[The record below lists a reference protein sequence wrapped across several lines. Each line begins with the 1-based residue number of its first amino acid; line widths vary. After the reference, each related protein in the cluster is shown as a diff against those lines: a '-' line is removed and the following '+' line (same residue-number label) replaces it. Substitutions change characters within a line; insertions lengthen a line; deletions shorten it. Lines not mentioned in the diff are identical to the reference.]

1 MSYQVLARKY
11 RPNSFD
17 EVIGQNHVVQVI
29 KNSIEQERVHQAFLF
44 SGTRGVGKTTIARLL
59 AKCLN
64 CMSSDSPTSQPCDK
78 CESSIGIQEGKS
90 IDFLEIDAAS
100 RTGVEH
106 MRELLSSVHT
116 SPSIS
121 RFKIFLID
129 EVHMLSKGSFNAL
142 LKTLEEPPSHVIFR
156 MPTTDPDKIPKTVI
170 SRCLQLNL
178 KTVSRKE
185 LQEHFGKICEKEGIK
200 SDNESLSLVAK
211 AAEGSV
217 RDGLTLLDQA
227 IAHGN
232 GKLITSDVKSLLG
245 TIDDSLIHEL
255 LESITDGRKED
266 AFKVLNEIEKL
277 NPDYEALLK
286 DLISNIHEISLHQVL
301 KDSKKDSIAHIASKM
316 DAQYCQ
322 LIYEIGLNSFQKIH
336 THPSPREAVEMCLLR
351 MLAFQPV
358 QNMNTGESKNQKK
371 KTNKAQVKVSNK
383 EKYQADHV
391 VQEGNEINS
400 SSWLDLFNNMQISSF
415 AKNYFGNLSFN
426 KFNNQKIFLCGSKDQ
441 LDIPEKIMSEFEAKI
456 KEKFGEIEVILE
468 EGISSSSPNKINEE
482 IKLKDIEK
490 TKSELSNDKEIKDF
504 MDEFDGEIEV
514 ITKIKNSK

>member
-17 EVIGQNHVVQVI
+17 EVIGQDHVVQVI

-64 CMSSDSPTSQPCDK
+64 CMSSDSPTSQPCNK
-78 CESSIGIQEGKS
+78 CESSISIQEGKS

-116 SPSIS
+116 SPSVS

-142 LKTLEEPPSHVIFR
+142 LKTLEEPPSHVIFL
-156 MPTTDPDKIPKTVI
+156 MATTDPEKVPKTVI

-178 KTVSRKE
+178 KTVSRNN
-185 LQEHFGKICEKEGIK
+185 LQEHFRKICEKEGIN
-200 SDNESLSLVAK
+200 SDDESLSLVAK
-211 AAEGSV
+211 SAEGSV

-232 GKLITSDVKSLLG
+232 GKLVADDVKKLLG
-245 TIDDSLIHEL
+245 TIDDSLIYEL
-255 LESITDGRKED
+255 LDSITDGRKED
-266 AFKVLNEIEKL
+266 AFKTLNNIEKL

-286 DLISNIHEISLHQVL
+286 DLISNIHEVSLHQVL
-301 KDSKKDSIAHIASKM
+301 ENSNKEPVAKIASKM
-316 DAQYCQ
+316 DEQYCQ

-358 QNMNTGESKNQKK
+358 QNMNTGEVKTQKK
-371 KTNKAQVKVSNK
+371 KTNKDQIKSAKK
-383 EKYQADHV
+383 EKRYINEIA
-391 VQEGNEINS
+391 QESHEINS
-400 SSWLDLFNNMQISSF
+400 SSWPDLFNNMELSSF
-415 AKNYFGNLSFN
+415 AKNYFGNLSF
-426 KFNNQKIFLCGSKDQ
+426 KRFNDQKIFLCGSKDQ
-441 LDIPEKIMSEFEAKI
+441 LDIPEKIISEFEGKV
-456 KEKFGEIEVILE
+456 KEKFGKIEVILE

-482 IKLKDIEK
+482 NKIKDIEN
-490 TKSELSNDKEIKDF
+490 TKNELSNDSEIKNF
-504 MDEFDGEIEV
+504 LDEFDGEIEV
-514 ITKIKNSK
+514 VTKIKN

>member
-17 EVIGQNHVVQVI
+17 EVIGQDHVVQVI

-64 CMSSDSPTSQPCDK
+64 CMSSDSPTSQPCNK
-78 CESSIGIQEGKS
+78 CESSISIQEGKS

-116 SPSIS
+116 SPSVS

-142 LKTLEEPPSHVIFR
+142 LKTLEEPPSHVIFL
-156 MPTTDPDKIPKTVI
+156 MATTDPEKVPKTVI

-178 KTVSRKE
+178 KTVSRNN
-185 LQEHFGKICEKEGIK
+185 LQEHFRKICEKEGIN
-200 SDNESLSLVAK
+200 SDDESLSLVAK
-211 AAEGSV
+211 SAEGSV

-232 GKLITSDVKSLLG
+232 GKLVADDVKKLLG
-245 TIDDSLIHEL
+245 TIDDSLIYEL
-255 LESITDGRKED
+255 LDSITDGRKED
-266 AFKVLNEIEKL
+266 AFKTLNNIEKL

-286 DLISNIHEISLHQVL
+286 DLISNIHEVSLHQVL
-301 KDSKKDSIAHIASKM
+301 ENSNKEPVAKIASKM
-316 DAQYCQ
+316 DEQYCQ

-358 QNMNTGESKNQKK
+358 QNMNTGEVKTQKK
-371 KTNKAQVKVSNK
+371 KTNKDQIKSAKK
-383 EKYQADHV
+383 EKRYKNEIA
-391 VQEGNEINS
+391 QESREINS
-400 SSWLDLFNNMQISSF
+400 SSWPDLFNNMQLSSF
-415 AKNYFGNLSFN
+415 AKNYFGNLSFGR
-426 KFNNQKIFLCGSKDQ
+426 FNDQKLFLCGSKDQ
-441 LDIPEKIMSEFEAKI
+441 LDIPEKIISEFEGKV
-456 KEKFGEIEVILE
+456 KEKFGKIEVFLE

-482 IKLKDIEK
+482 NKIKDIEN
-490 TKSELSNDKEIKDF
+490 TKNELSNDSEIKNF
-504 MDEFDGEIEV
+504 LDEFDGEIEV
-514 ITKIKNSK
+514 VTKIKN

>member
-17 EVIGQNHVVQVI
+17 EVIGQDHVVQVI

-64 CMSSDSPTSQPCDK
+64 CMSSDAPTSQPCNK
-78 CESSIGIQEGKS
+78 CESSISIQEGKS

-116 SPSIS
+116 SPSVS

-142 LKTLEEPPSHVIFR
+142 LKTLEEPPSHVIFL
-156 MPTTDPDKIPKTVI
+156 MATTDPEKVPKTVI

-178 KTVSRKE
+178 KTVSRNN
-185 LQEHFGKICEKEGIK
+185 LQEHFRKICEKEGIN
-200 SDNESLSLVAK
+200 SDDESLSLVAK
-211 AAEGSV
+211 SAEGSV

-232 GKLITSDVKSLLG
+232 GKLVADDVKKLLG
-245 TIDDSLIHEL
+245 TIDDSLIYEL
-255 LESITDGRKED
+255 LDSITDGRKED
-266 AFKVLNEIEKL
+266 AFKTLNNIEKL

-286 DLISNIHEISLHQVL
+286 DLISNIHEVSLHQVL
-301 KDSKKDSIAHIASKM
+301 KNSNKEPVAKIASKM
-316 DAQYCQ
+316 DEQYCQ

-358 QNMNTGESKNQKK
+358 QNMNTGEVKTQKK
-371 KTNKAQVKVSNK
+371 KTNKAPIKSAKK
-383 EKYQADHV
+383 EKSLINEIA
-391 VQEGNEINS
+391 QESHEINS
-400 SSWLDLFNNMQISSF
+400 SSWPDLFNNMQLSSF
-415 AKNYFGNLSFN
+415 AKNYFGNLSFGR
-426 KFNNQKIFLCGSKDQ
+426 FNDQKLFLCGSKDQ
-441 LDIPEKIMSEFEAKI
+441 LDIPEKIISEFEGKV
-456 KEKFGEIEVILE
+456 KEKFGKIEVFLE

-482 IKLKDIEK
+482 NKIKDIEN
-490 TKSELSNDKEIKDF
+490 TKNELSNDSEIKNF
-504 MDEFDGEIEV
+504 LDEFDGEIEV
-514 ITKIKNSK
+514 VTKIKN

>member
-17 EVIGQNHVVQVI
+17 EVIGQDHIVQVI
-29 KNSIEQERVHQAFLF
+29 KNSIEQNRVHQAFLF

-64 CMSSDSPTSQPCDK
+64 CMSSDSPTSEPCGK

-116 SPSIS
+116 SPSVS
-121 RFKIFLID
+121 RYKIFLID

-142 LKTLEEPPSHVIFR
+142 LKTLEEPPSHVIFL
-156 MPTTDPDKIPKTVI
+156 MATTDSEKVPKTVI

-178 KTVSRKE
+178 KTVSRPE
-185 LQEHFGKICEKEGIK
+185 LCEHFRNICKKEGIK
-200 SDNESLSLVAK
+200 SDDESLSLVAK
-211 AAEGSV
+211 AADGSV

-227 IAHGN
+227 IAHGS
-232 GKLITSDVKSLLG
+232 GKLDAHEVKNLLG

-255 LESITDGRKED
+255 LESIVDGRKED
-266 AFKVLNEIEKL
+266 AFMTLSEIEKL
-277 NPDYEALLK
+277 NPDYESLLK
-286 DLISNIHEISLHQVL
+286 DLISNIHEVSLHQVIG
-301 KDSKKDSIAHIASKM
+301 DSNNESISNIASKI
-316 DAQYCQ
+316 DAQFCQ

-358 QNMNTGESKNQKK
+358 QNINDGDSKTQKK
-371 KTNKAQVKVSNK
+371 KTHKAAVKETKK
-383 EKYQADHV
+383 EKQV
-391 VQEGNEINS
+391 VNKVVHENEEITS
-400 SSWLDLFNNMQISSF
+400 SSWPDLFNKLQLSSF
-415 AKNYFGNLSFN
+415 AKNYFGNLSFVKSHDKN
-426 KFNNQKIFLCGSKDQ
+426 LFLCGPKDQ
-441 LDIPEKIMSEFEAKI
+441 LDIPKKILSEFQDKI
-456 KEKFGEIEVILE
+456 NEKFGKIEVVLE

-482 IKLKDIEK
+482 KKLKDIED
-490 TKSELSNDKEIKDF
+490 TKKELSNDSEIKDF
-504 MDEFDGEIEV
+504 LNEFDGQIETV
-514 ITKIKNSK
+514 TKIKN

>member
-17 EVIGQNHVVQVI
+17 EVIGQDHVVQVI

-64 CMSSDSPTSQPCDK
+64 CMSSDSPTSQPCNK
-78 CESSIGIQEGKS
+78 CESSISIQEGKS

-116 SPSIS
+116 SPSVS

-142 LKTLEEPPSHVIFR
+142 LKTLEEPPSHVIFL
-156 MPTTDPDKIPKTVI
+156 MATTDPEKVPKTVI

-178 KTVSRKE
+178 KTVSRNN
-185 LQEHFGKICEKEGIK
+185 LQEHFRKICEKEGIN
-200 SDNESLSLVAK
+200 SDDESLSLVAK
-211 AAEGSV
+211 SAEGSV

-232 GKLITSDVKSLLG
+232 GKLVADDVKKLLG

-255 LESITDGRKED
+255 LDSITDGRKED
-266 AFKVLNEIEKL
+266 AFKTLNNIEKL

-286 DLISNIHEISLHQVL
+286 DLISNIHEVSLHQVL
-301 KDSKKDSIAHIASKM
+301 ENSNKEPVAKIASKM
-316 DAQYCQ
+316 DEQYCQ

-358 QNMNTGESKNQKK
+358 QNMNTGEVKTQKK
-371 KTNKAQVKVSNK
+371 KTNKDQIKSAKK
-383 EKYQADHV
+383 EKRYKNEIA
-391 VQEGNEINS
+391 QESREINS
-400 SSWLDLFNNMQISSF
+400 SSWPDLFNNMKLSSF
-415 AKNYFGNLSFN
+415 AKNYFGNLSF
-426 KFNNQKIFLCGSKDQ
+426 KRFNDQKIFLCGSTDQ
-441 LDIPEKIMSEFEAKI
+441 LDIPEKIISEFEGEV
-456 KEKFGEIEVILE
+456 KEKFGKIGVILE

-482 IKLKDIEK
+482 NKIKDIEN
-490 TKSELSNDKEIKDF
+490 TKNELSNDSEIKNF
-504 MDEFDGEIEV
+504 LDEFDGEIEV
-514 ITKIKNSK
+514 VTKIKN

>member
-17 EVIGQNHVVQVI
+17 EVIGQDHVVQVI

-64 CMSSDSPTSQPCDK
+64 CMSSEAPTSQPCNK
-78 CESSIGIQEGKS
+78 CESSISIQEGKS

-116 SPSIS
+116 SPSVS

-142 LKTLEEPPSHVIFR
+142 LKTLEEPPSHVIFL
-156 MPTTDPDKIPKTVI
+156 MATTDPEKVPKTVI

-178 KTVSRKE
+178 KTVSRNN
-185 LQEHFGKICEKEGIK
+185 LQEHFRKICEKEGIN
-200 SDNESLSLVAK
+200 SDDESLSLVAK
-211 AAEGSV
+211 SAEGSV

-232 GKLITSDVKSLLG
+232 GKLVADDVKKLLG
-245 TIDDSLIHEL
+245 TIDDSLIYEL
-255 LESITDGRKED
+255 LDSITDGRKED
-266 AFKVLNEIEKL
+266 AFKTLNNIEKL

-286 DLISNIHEISLHQVL
+286 DLISNIHEVSLHQVL
-301 KDSKKDSIAHIASKM
+301 ENSNKEPVSKIASKM
-316 DAQYCQ
+316 DEQYCQ

-358 QNMNTGESKNQKK
+358 QNMNTGEVKTQKK
-371 KTNKAQVKVSNK
+371 KTNKAPIKGAKK
-383 EKYQADHV
+383 EKRLINQIA
-391 VQEGNEINS
+391 QESHEINS
-400 SSWLDLFNNMQISSF
+400 SSWPDLFNNMQLSSF
-415 AKNYFGNLSFN
+415 AKNYFGNLSFGR
-426 KFNNQKIFLCGSKDQ
+426 FNDQKLFLCGSKDQ
-441 LDIPEKIMSEFEAKI
+441 LDIPEKIISEFEEKV
-456 KEKFGEIEVILE
+456 KERFGKIEVFLE
-468 EGISSSSPNKINEE
+468 EGISSSSPNKINDCLLYTSPSPRDVEE
-482 IKLKDIEK
+482 
-490 TKSELSNDKEIKDF
+490 SRMPS
-504 MDEFDGEIEV
+504 
-514 ITKIKNSK
+514 SA

>member
-17 EVIGQNHVVQVI
+17 EVIGQDHVVQVI

-64 CMSSDSPTSQPCDK
+64 CMSSDAPTSQPCNK
-78 CESSIGIQEGKS
+78 CESSISIQEGKS

-116 SPSIS
+116 SPSVS

-142 LKTLEEPPSHVIFR
+142 LKTLEEPPSHVIFL
-156 MPTTDPDKIPKTVI
+156 MATTDPEKVPKTVI

-178 KTVSRKE
+178 KTVSRNN
-185 LQEHFGKICEKEGIK
+185 LQEHFRKICEKEGIN
-200 SDNESLSLVAK
+200 SDDESLSLVAK
-211 AAEGSV
+211 SAEGSV

-232 GKLITSDVKSLLG
+232 GKLVADDVKKLLG
-245 TIDDSLIHEL
+245 TIDDSLIYEL
-255 LESITDGRKED
+255 LDSITDGRKED
-266 AFKVLNEIEKL
+266 AFKTLNNIEKL

-286 DLISNIHEISLHQVL
+286 DLISNIHEVSMHQVL
-301 KDSKKDSIAHIASKM
+301 ENSNKEPVSKIASKM
-316 DAQYCQ
+316 DEQYCQ

-358 QNMNTGESKNQKK
+358 QNMNTGEVKTQKK
-371 KTNKAQVKVSNK
+371 KTNKAPIKSAKK
-383 EKYQADHV
+383 EKCLIDEIA
-391 VQEGNEINS
+391 QESHEINS
-400 SSWLDLFNNMQISSF
+400 SSWPDLFNNMQLSSF
-415 AKNYFGNLSFN
+415 AKNYFGNLSFER
-426 KFNNQKIFLCGSKDQ
+426 FNDQKLFLCGSKDQ
-441 LDIPEKIMSEFEAKI
+441 LDIPEKIISEFEGKV
-456 KEKFGEIEVILE
+456 KEKFGKIEVFLE

-482 IKLKDIEK
+482 NKIKDIEN
-490 TKSELSNDKEIKDF
+490 TKNELSNDSEIKNF
-504 MDEFDGEIEV
+504 LDEFDGEIEV
-514 ITKIKNSK
+514 VTKIKN

>member
-17 EVIGQNHVVQVI
+17 EVIGQDHVVQVI

-64 CMSSDSPTSQPCDK
+64 CMSSEAPTSQPCNK
-78 CESSIGIQEGKS
+78 CESSISIQEGKS

-116 SPSIS
+116 SPSVS

-142 LKTLEEPPSHVIFR
+142 LKTLEEPPSHVIFL
-156 MPTTDPDKIPKTVI
+156 MATTDPEKVPKTVI

-178 KTVSRKE
+178 KTVSRNN
-185 LQEHFGKICEKEGIK
+185 LQEHFRKICEKEGIN
-200 SDNESLSLVAK
+200 SDDESLSLVAK
-211 AAEGSV
+211 SAEGSV

-232 GKLITSDVKSLLG
+232 GKLAAEDVKKLLG
-245 TIDDSLIHEL
+245 TIDDSLIYEL
-255 LESITDGRKED
+255 LDSITDGRKED
-266 AFKVLNEIEKL
+266 AFKTLNNIEKL

-286 DLISNIHEISLHQVL
+286 DLISNIHEVSLHQVL
-301 KDSKKDSIAHIASKM
+301 ENSNKEPVSKIASKM
-316 DAQYCQ
+316 DEQYCQ

-358 QNMNTGESKNQKK
+358 QNMNTGEVKTQKK
-371 KTNKAQVKVSNK
+371 KTNKALIKSAKK
-383 EKYQADHV
+383 EKRLINEIA
-391 VQEGNEINS
+391 QESHEINS
-400 SSWLDLFNNMQISSF
+400 SSWPDLFNNMQLSSF
-415 AKNYFGNLSFN
+415 AKNYFGNLSFGR
-426 KFNNQKIFLCGSKDQ
+426 FNDQKLFLCGSKDQ
-441 LDIPEKIMSEFEAKI
+441 LDIPEKIISEFEGKV
-456 KEKFGEIEVILE
+456 KEKFGKIEVFLE

-482 IKLKDIEK
+482 NKIKDIEN
-490 TKSELSNDKEIKDF
+490 TKNELSNDSEIKNF
-504 MDEFDGEIEV
+504 LDEFDGEIEV
-514 ITKIKNSK
+514 VTKIKN

>member
-17 EVIGQNHVVQVI
+17 EVIGQDHVVQVI

-64 CMSSDSPTSQPCDK
+64 CMSSDAPTSQPCNK
-78 CESSIGIQEGKS
+78 CESSISIQEGKS

-116 SPSIS
+116 SPSVS

-142 LKTLEEPPSHVIFR
+142 LKTLEEPPSHVIFL
-156 MPTTDPDKIPKTVI
+156 MATTDPEKVPKTVI

-178 KTVSRKE
+178 KTVSRNN
-185 LQEHFGKICEKEGIK
+185 LQEHFRKICEKEGIN
-200 SDNESLSLVAK
+200 SDDESLSLVAK
-211 AAEGSV
+211 SAEGSV

-232 GKLITSDVKSLLG
+232 GKLVADDVKKLLG
-245 TIDDSLIHEL
+245 TIDDSLIYEL
-255 LESITDGRKED
+255 LDSITDGRKED
-266 AFKVLNEIEKL
+266 AFKTLNNIEKL

-286 DLISNIHEISLHQVL
+286 DLISNIHEVSLHQVL
-301 KDSKKDSIAHIASKM
+301 ENSNKEPVAKIASKM
-316 DAQYCQ
+316 DEQYCQ

-358 QNMNTGESKNQKK
+358 QNMNTGEVKTQKK
-371 KTNKAQVKVSNK
+371 KTNKALIKSAKK
-383 EKYQADHV
+383 EKRLINEIA
-391 VQEGNEINS
+391 QESHEINS
-400 SSWLDLFNNMQISSF
+400 SSWPDLFNNMQLSSF
-415 AKNYFGNLSFN
+415 AKNYFGNLSFGR
-426 KFNNQKIFLCGSKDQ
+426 FNDQKLFLCGSKDQ
-441 LDIPEKIMSEFEAKI
+441 LDIPEKIISEFEGKV
-456 KEKFGEIEVILE
+456 KEKFGKIEVFLE

-482 IKLKDIEK
+482 NKIKDIEN
-490 TKSELSNDKEIKDF
+490 TKNELSNDSEIKNF
-504 MDEFDGEIEV
+504 LDEFDGEIEV
-514 ITKIKNSK
+514 VTKIKN

>member
-17 EVIGQNHVVQVI
+17 EVIGQDHVVQVI

-64 CMSSDSPTSQPCDK
+64 CMSSEAPTSQPCNK
-78 CESSIGIQEGKS
+78 CESSISIQEGKS

-116 SPSIS
+116 SPSVS

-142 LKTLEEPPSHVIFR
+142 LKTLEEPPSHVIFL
-156 MPTTDPDKIPKTVI
+156 MATTDPEKVPKTVI

-178 KTVSRKE
+178 KTVSRNN
-185 LQEHFGKICEKEGIK
+185 LQEHFRKICEKEGIN
-200 SDNESLSLVAK
+200 SDDESLSLVAK
-211 AAEGSV
+211 SAEGSV

-232 GKLITSDVKSLLG
+232 GKLVADDVKKLLG
-245 TIDDSLIHEL
+245 TIDDSLIYEL
-255 LESITDGRKED
+255 LDSITDGRKED
-266 AFKVLNEIEKL
+266 AFKTLNNIEKL

-286 DLISNIHEISLHQVL
+286 DLISNIHEVSLHQVL
-301 KDSKKDSIAHIASKM
+301 ENSNKEPVSKIASKM
-316 DAQYCQ
+316 DEQYCQ

-358 QNMNTGESKNQKK
+358 QNMNTGEVKTQKK
-371 KTNKAQVKVSNK
+371 KTNKALIKSAKK
-383 EKYQADHV
+383 EKRLINEIA
-391 VQEGNEINS
+391 QESHEINS
-400 SSWLDLFNNMQISSF
+400 LSWPDLFNNMQLSSF
-415 AKNYFGNLSFN
+415 AKNYFGNLSFGR
-426 KFNNQKIFLCGSKDQ
+426 FNDQKLFLCGSKDQ
-441 LDIPEKIMSEFEAKI
+441 LDIPEKIISEFEGKV
-456 KEKFGEIEVILE
+456 KEKFGKIEVFLE

-482 IKLKDIEK
+482 NKIKDIEN
-490 TKSELSNDKEIKDF
+490 TKNELSNDSEIKNF
-504 MDEFDGEIEV
+504 LDEFDGEIEV
-514 ITKIKNSK
+514 VTKIKN

>member
-17 EVIGQNHVVQVI
+17 EVIGQDHVVQVI

-64 CMSSDSPTSQPCDK
+64 CMSSDAPTSQPCNK
-78 CESSIGIQEGKS
+78 CESSISIQEGKS

-116 SPSIS
+116 SPSVS

-142 LKTLEEPPSHVIFR
+142 LKTLEEPPSHVIFL
-156 MPTTDPDKIPKTVI
+156 MATTDPEKVPKTVI

-178 KTVSRKE
+178 KTVSRNN
-185 LQEHFGKICEKEGIK
+185 LQEHFRKICEKEGIN
-200 SDNESLSLVAK
+200 SDDDSLSLVAK
-211 AAEGSV
+211 SAEGSV

-232 GKLITSDVKSLLG
+232 GKLVADDVKKLLG
-245 TIDDSLIHEL
+245 TIDDSLIYEL
-255 LESITDGRKED
+255 LDSITDGRKED
-266 AFKVLNEIEKL
+266 AFKTLNNIEKL

-286 DLISNIHEISLHQVL
+286 DLISNIHEVSMHQVL
-301 KDSKKDSIAHIASKM
+301 ENSNKEPVSKIASKM
-316 DAQYCQ
+316 DEQYCQ

-358 QNMNTGESKNQKK
+358 QNMNTGEVKTQKK
-371 KTNKAQVKVSNK
+371 KTNKVLIKSAKK
-383 EKYQADHV
+383 EKRLINEIA
-391 VQEGNEINS
+391 QESHEINS
-400 SSWLDLFNNMQISSF
+400 SSWPDLFNNMQLSSF
-415 AKNYFGNLSFN
+415 AKNYFGNLSFGR
-426 KFNNQKIFLCGSKDQ
+426 FNDQKLFLCGSKDQ
-441 LDIPEKIMSEFEAKI
+441 LDIPEKIISEFEGKV
-456 KEKFGEIEVILE
+456 KEKFGKIEVFLE

-482 IKLKDIEK
+482 NKIKDIEN
-490 TKSELSNDKEIKDF
+490 TKNELSNDSEIKNF
-504 MDEFDGEIEV
+504 LDEFDGEIEV
-514 ITKIKNSK
+514 VTKIKN

>member
-17 EVIGQNHVVQVI
+17 EVIGQDHVVQVI

-64 CMSSDSPTSQPCDK
+64 CMSSEAPTSQPCNK
-78 CESSIGIQEGKS
+78 CESSISIQEGKS

-116 SPSIS
+116 SPSVS

-142 LKTLEEPPSHVIFR
+142 LKTLEEPPSHVIFL
-156 MPTTDPDKIPKTVI
+156 MATTDPEKVPKTVI

-178 KTVSRKE
+178 KTVSRNN
-185 LQEHFGKICEKEGIK
+185 LQEHFRKICEKEGIN
-200 SDNESLSLVAK
+200 SDDESLSLVAK
-211 AAEGSV
+211 SAEGSV

-232 GKLITSDVKSLLG
+232 GKLVADDVKKLLG
-245 TIDDSLIHEL
+245 TIDDSLIYEL
-255 LESITDGRKED
+255 LDSITDGRKED
-266 AFKVLNEIEKL
+266 AFKTLNNIEKL

-286 DLISNIHEISLHQVL
+286 DLISNIHEVSLHQVL
-301 KDSKKDSIAHIASKM
+301 ENSNKEPVSKIASKM
-316 DAQYCQ
+316 DEQYCQ

-358 QNMNTGESKNQKK
+358 QNMNTGEVKTQKK
-371 KTNKAQVKVSNK
+371 KTNKAPIKSAKK
-383 EKYQADHV
+383 EKSLINEIA
-391 VQEGNEINS
+391 QESHEINS
-400 SSWLDLFNNMQISSF
+400 SSWPDLFNNMQLSSF
-415 AKNYFGNLSFN
+415 AKNYFGNLSFGR
-426 KFNNQKIFLCGSKDQ
+426 FNDQKLFLCGSKDQ
-441 LDIPEKIMSEFEAKI
+441 LDIPEKIISEFEEKV
-456 KEKFGEIEVILE
+456 KERFGKIEVFLE

-482 IKLKDIEK
+482 NKIKDIEN
-490 TKSELSNDKEIKDF
+490 TKNELSNDSEIKNF
-504 MDEFDGEIEV
+504 LDEFDGEIEV
-514 ITKIKNSK
+514 VTKIKN

>member
-17 EVIGQNHVVQVI
+17 EVIGQDHVVQVI

-64 CMSSDSPTSQPCDK
+64 CMSSDSPTSQPCNK
-78 CESSIGIQEGKS
+78 CESSISIQEGKS

-116 SPSIS
+116 SPSVS

-142 LKTLEEPPSHVIFR
+142 LKTLEEPPSHVIFL
-156 MPTTDPDKIPKTVI
+156 MATTDPEKVPKTVI

-178 KTVSRKE
+178 KTVSRNI
-185 LQEHFGKICEKEGIK
+185 LQEHFRKICEKEGIN
-200 SDNESLSLVAK
+200 SDDESLSLVAK
-211 AAEGSV
+211 SAEGSV

-227 IAHGN
+227 IAHGS
-232 GKLITSDVKSLLG
+232 GKLVADDVKKLLG
-245 TIDDSLIHEL
+245 TIDDSLIYEL
-255 LESITDGRKED
+255 LDSITDGRKED
-266 AFKVLNEIEKL
+266 AFKTLNNIEKL

-286 DLISNIHEISLHQVL
+286 DLISNIHEVSLHQVL
-301 KDSKKDSIAHIASKM
+301 ENSNKEPVARIASKM
-316 DAQYCQ
+316 DEQYCQ

-358 QNMNTGESKNQKK
+358 QNMNTGEVKTQKK
-371 KTNKAQVKVSNK
+371 KTNKAPIKSEKK
-383 EKYQADHV
+383 EKRLINEIA
-391 VQEGNEINS
+391 QESHEINS
-400 SSWLDLFNNMQISSF
+400 SSWPDLFNNMQLSSF
-415 AKNYFGNLSFN
+415 AKNYFGNLSFGR
-426 KFNNQKIFLCGSKDQ
+426 FNDQKLFLCGSKDQ
-441 LDIPEKIMSEFEAKI
+441 LDIPEKIMSEFEGEV
-456 KEKFGEIEVILE
+456 KEKFGKIGVILE

-482 IKLKDIEK
+482 NKIKDIEN
-490 TKSELSNDKEIKDF
+490 TKNELSNDSEIKNF
-504 MDEFDGEIEV
+504 LDEFDGEIEAV
-514 ITKIKNSK
+514 TKIKN

>member
-64 CMSSDSPTSQPCDK
+64 CMSSEAPTSQPCNK
-78 CESSIGIQEGKS
+78 CESSISIQEGKS

-116 SPSIS
+116 SPSVS

-142 LKTLEEPPSHVIFR
+142 LKTLEEPPSHVIFL
-156 MPTTDPDKIPKTVI
+156 MATTDPEKVPKTVI

-178 KTVSRKE
+178 KTVSRNN
-185 LQEHFGKICEKEGIK
+185 LQEHFRKICEKEGIN
-200 SDNESLSLVAK
+200 SDDESLSLVAK
-211 AAEGSV
+211 SAEGSV

-232 GKLITSDVKSLLG
+232 GKLVADDVKKLLG
-245 TIDDSLIHEL
+245 TIDDSLIYEL
-255 LESITDGRKED
+255 LDSITDGRKED
-266 AFKVLNEIEKL
+266 AFKTLNNIEKL

-286 DLISNIHEISLHQVL
+286 DLISNIHEVSLHQVL
-301 KDSKKDSIAHIASKM
+301 ENSNKEPVAKIASKM
-316 DAQYCQ
+316 DEQYCQ

-358 QNMNTGESKNQKK
+358 QNMNTGEVKTQKK
-371 KTNKAQVKVSNK
+371 KTNKVLIKSAKK
-383 EKYQADHV
+383 EKRLINEIA
-391 VQEGNEINS
+391 QESHEINS
-400 SSWLDLFNNMQISSF
+400 SSWPDLFNNMQLSSF
-415 AKNYFGNLSFN
+415 AKNYFGNLSFGR
-426 KFNNQKIFLCGSKDQ
+426 FNDQKLFLCGSKDQ
-441 LDIPEKIMSEFEAKI
+441 LDIPEKIISEFEGKV
-456 KEKFGEIEVILE
+456 KEKFGKIEVFLE

-482 IKLKDIEK
+482 NKIKDIEN
-490 TKSELSNDKEIKDF
+490 TKNELSNDSEIKNF
-504 MDEFDGEIEV
+504 LDEFDGEIEV
-514 ITKIKNSK
+514 VTKIKN

>member
-17 EVIGQNHVVQVI
+17 EVIGQDHVVQVI

-44 SGTRGVGKTTIARLL
+44 SGTRGIGKTSIARLL
-59 AKCLN
+59 AKSLN
-64 CMSSDSPTSQPCDK
+64 CMSSDSPTTQPCNK
-78 CESSIGIQEGKS
+78 CESSKAIQEGKS

-116 SPSIS
+116 SPSVS

-142 LKTLEEPPSHVIFR
+142 LKTLEEPPSHVIFL
-156 MPTTDPDKIPKTVI
+156 MATTDPERIPKTVI

-178 KTVSRKE
+178 KTVSRDELHDHFKQICKKE
-185 LQEHFGKICEKEGIK
+185 EIE
-200 SDNESLSLVAK
+200 SDNESISLVAK

-232 GKLITSDVKSLLG
+232 GELVAENVKNLLG

-255 LESITDGRKED
+255 LDSITDGRKED
-266 AFKVLNEIEKL
+266 AFRTLNEIEKL

-286 DLISNIHEISLHQVL
+286 DLISNIHKISLHQVL
-301 KDSKKDSIAHIASKM
+301 EDSSKESIVNIASKI
-316 DAQYCQ
+316 DAEYCQ
-322 LIYEIGLNSFQKIH
+322 LIYEIGLNTFQKIH
-336 THPSPREAVEMCLLR
+336 THPSPREAIEMCLLR

-358 QNMNTGESKNQKK
+358 QNMNKGENKIQKK
-371 KTNKAQVKVSNK
+371 KTYRVSEKVNQKK
-383 EKYQADHV
+383 ENRQ
-391 VQEGNEINS
+391 NELIKESHKINS
-400 SSWLDLFNNMQISSF
+400 SSWPDLFNNMQLSSF
-415 AKNYFGNLSFN
+415 AKNYFGNLSFVKLN
-426 KFNNQKIFLCGSKDQ
+426 GQKIFLCGSKDQ
-441 LDIPEKIMSEFEAKI
+441 LDIPEAIMNEFEDKI
-456 KEKFGEIEVILE
+456 KEKFGKIEVKLQV
-468 EGISSSSPNKINEE
+468 GISSFSPNKINEE
-482 IKLKDIEK
+482 NKLKDIESSK
-490 TKSELSNDKEIKDF
+490 IELSNDSEIKDF
-504 MDEFDGEIEV
+504 LDEFDGKIEV
-514 ITKIKNSK
+514 VTKIKN

>member
-17 EVIGQNHVVQVI
+17 EVIGQDHVVQVI

-64 CMSSDSPTSQPCDK
+64 CMSSDAPTSQPCNK
-78 CESSIGIQEGKS
+78 CESSISIQEGKS

-116 SPSIS
+116 SPSVS

-142 LKTLEEPPSHVIFR
+142 LKTLEEPPSHVIFL
-156 MPTTDPDKIPKTVI
+156 MATTDPEKVPKTVI

-178 KTVSRKE
+178 KTVSRNN
-185 LQEHFGKICEKEGIK
+185 LQEHFRKICEKEGIN
-200 SDNESLSLVAK
+200 SDDESLSLVAK
-211 AAEGSV
+211 SAEGSV

-232 GKLITSDVKSLLG
+232 GKLVADDVKKLLG
-245 TIDDSLIHEL
+245 TIDDSLIYEL
-255 LESITDGRKED
+255 LDSITDGRKED
-266 AFKVLNEIEKL
+266 AFKTLNNIEKL

-286 DLISNIHEISLHQVL
+286 DLISNIHEVSLHQVL
-301 KDSKKDSIAHIASKM
+301 ENSNKEPVSKIASKM
-316 DAQYCQ
+316 DEQYCQ

-358 QNMNTGESKNQKK
+358 QNMNTGEVKTQKK
-371 KTNKAQVKVSNK
+371 KTNKALIKSAKK
-383 EKYQADHV
+383 EKRLINEIA
-391 VQEGNEINS
+391 QESHEINS
-400 SSWLDLFNNMQISSF
+400 SSWPDLFNNMQLSSF
-415 AKNYFGNLSFN
+415 AKNYFGNLSFGR
-426 KFNNQKIFLCGSKDQ
+426 FNDQKLFLCGSKDQ
-441 LDIPEKIMSEFEAKI
+441 LDIPEKIISEFEGKV
-456 KEKFGEIEVILE
+456 KEKFGKIEVFLE

-482 IKLKDIEK
+482 NKIKDIEN
-490 TKSELSNDKEIKDF
+490 TKNELSNDSEIKNF
-504 MDEFDGEIEV
+504 LDEFDGEIEIV
-514 ITKIKNSK
+514 TKIKN

>member
-17 EVIGQNHVVQVI
+17 EVIGQDHVVQVI

-44 SGTRGVGKTTIARLL
+44 SGTRGIGKTSIARLL
-59 AKCLN
+59 AKSLN
-64 CMSSDSPTSQPCDK
+64 CMSSDSPTTQPCNK
-78 CESSIGIQEGKS
+78 CESSKAIQEGKS

-116 SPSIS
+116 SPSVS

-142 LKTLEEPPSHVIFR
+142 LKTLEEPPSHVIFL
-156 MPTTDPDKIPKTVI
+156 MATTDPERIPKTVI

-178 KTVSRKE
+178 KTVSRDELHDHFKQICKKE
-185 LQEHFGKICEKEGIK
+185 EIE
-200 SDNESLSLVAK
+200 SDNESISLVVK

-232 GKLITSDVKSLLG
+232 GELVAENVKNLLG

-255 LESITDGRKED
+255 LDSITDGRKED
-266 AFKVLNEIEKL
+266 AFRTLNEIEKL

-286 DLISNIHEISLHQVL
+286 DLISNIHKISLHQVL
-301 KDSKKDSIAHIASKM
+301 EDSSKESIVNIASKI
-316 DAQYCQ
+316 DAEYCQ
-322 LIYEIGLNSFQKIH
+322 LIYEIGLNTFQKIH
-336 THPSPREAVEMCLLR
+336 THPSPREAIEMCLLR

-358 QNMNTGESKNQKK
+358 QNMNKGENKIQKK
-371 KTNKAQVKVSNK
+371 KTYRVSEKVNQKK
-383 EKYQADHV
+383 ENRQ
-391 VQEGNEINS
+391 NELIKESHKINS
-400 SSWLDLFNNMQISSF
+400 SSWPDLFNNMQLSSF
-415 AKNYFGNLSFN
+415 AKNYFGNLSFVKLN
-426 KFNNQKIFLCGSKDQ
+426 GQKIFLCGSKDQ
-441 LDIPEKIMSEFEAKI
+441 LDIPEAIMNEFEDKI
-456 KEKFGEIEVILE
+456 KEKFGKIEVKLQV
-468 EGISSSSPNKINEE
+468 GISSFSPNKINEE
-482 IKLKDIEK
+482 NKLKDIENSK
-490 TKSELSNDKEIKDF
+490 IELSNDSEIKDF
-504 MDEFDGEIEV
+504 LDEFDGKIEV
-514 ITKIKNSK
+514 VTKIKN

>member
-17 EVIGQNHVVQVI
+17 EVIGQDHIVQVI

-64 CMSSDSPTSQPCDK
+64 CMSSDSPTSEPCGK
-78 CESSIGIQEGKS
+78 CDSSIGIQEGKS

-116 SPSIS
+116 SPSVA
-121 RFKIFLID
+121 RYKIFLID

-142 LKTLEEPPSHVIFR
+142 LKTLEEPPSHVIFL
-156 MPTTDPDKIPKTVI
+156 MATTDPEKVPKTVI

-178 KTVSRKE
+178 KTVSRTE
-185 LQEHFGKICEKEGIK
+185 LCEHFRNICKKEGIQ
-200 SDNESLSLVAK
+200 SDDESLSLVAK
-211 AAEGSV
+211 AADGSV

-227 IAHGN
+227 IAHGS
-232 GKLITSDVKSLLG
+232 GKLDAHEVKSLLG

-255 LESITDGRKED
+255 LESIVDGRKED
-266 AFKVLNEIEKL
+266 TFMTLNEIEKL
-277 NPDYEALLK
+277 NPDYESLLK
-286 DLISNIHEISLHQVL
+286 DLISNIHEISLHQVIG
-301 KDSKKDSIAHIASKM
+301 DSNNESISNIATKI

-322 LIYEIGLNSFQKIH
+322 LIYEIGLNSVQKIH

-358 QNMNTGESKNQKK
+358 QNINEGDSKTQKK
-371 KTNKAQVKVSNK
+371 KTDKPSVKESQK
-383 EKYQADHV
+383 EKQIVNKIVD
-391 VQEGNEINS
+391 ENEEITS
-400 SSWLDLFNNMQISSF
+400 SSWPDHFNKMQLSSF
-415 AKNYFGNLSFN
+415 AKNYFGNLSYVKSN
-426 KFNNQKIFLCGSKDQ
+426 DKSMFLCGSKDQ
-441 LDIPEKIMSEFEAKI
+441 LDIPEKILNEFQDKI
-456 KEKFGEIEVILE
+456 HEEFGKIEVVLE

-482 IKLKDIEK
+482 KKLKDIED
-490 TKSELSNDKEIKDF
+490 TKKELSNNSEIKDF
-504 MDEFDGEIEV
+504 LNEFEGQIETV
-514 ITKIKNSK
+514 TKIKN

>member
-17 EVIGQNHVVQVI
+17 EVIGQDHVVQVI

-64 CMSSDSPTSQPCDK
+64 CMSSEAPTSQPCNK
-78 CESSIGIQEGKS
+78 CESSISIQEGKS

-116 SPSIS
+116 SPSVS

-142 LKTLEEPPSHVIFR
+142 LKTLEEPPSHVIFL
-156 MPTTDPDKIPKTVI
+156 MATTDPEKVPKTVI

-178 KTVSRKE
+178 KTVSRNN
-185 LQEHFGKICEKEGIK
+185 LQEHFRKICEKEGIN
-200 SDNESLSLVAK
+200 SDDESLSLVAK
-211 AAEGSV
+211 SAEGSV

-232 GKLITSDVKSLLG
+232 GKLVADDVKKLLG
-245 TIDDSLIHEL
+245 TIDDSLIYEL
-255 LESITDGRKED
+255 LDSITDGRKED
-266 AFKVLNEIEKL
+266 AFKTLNNIEKL

-286 DLISNIHEISLHQVL
+286 DLISNIHEVSMHQVL
-301 KDSKKDSIAHIASKM
+301 ENSNKEPVSKIASKM
-316 DAQYCQ
+316 DEQYCQ

-358 QNMNTGESKNQKK
+358 QNMNTGEVKTQKK
-371 KTNKAQVKVSNK
+371 KTNKALIKSAKK
-383 EKYQADHV
+383 EKRLINEIA
-391 VQEGNEINS
+391 QESHEINS
-400 SSWLDLFNNMQISSF
+400 SSWPDLFNNMQLSSF
-415 AKNYFGNLSFN
+415 AKNYFGNLSFGR
-426 KFNNQKIFLCGSKDQ
+426 FNDQKLFLCGSKDQ
-441 LDIPEKIMSEFEAKI
+441 LDIPEKIISEFEGKV
-456 KEKFGEIEVILE
+456 KEKFGKIEVFLE

-482 IKLKDIEK
+482 NKIKDIEN
-490 TKSELSNDKEIKDF
+490 TKNELSNDSEIKNF
-504 MDEFDGEIEV
+504 LDEFDGEIEV
-514 ITKIKNSK
+514 VTKIKN

>member
-17 EVIGQNHVVQVI
+17 EVIGQDHVVQVI

-64 CMSSDSPTSQPCDK
+64 CMSSDGPTSQPCNK
-78 CESSIGIQEGKS
+78 CESSISIQEGKS

-116 SPSIS
+116 SPSVS

-142 LKTLEEPPSHVIFR
+142 LKTLEEPPSHVIFL
-156 MPTTDPDKIPKTVI
+156 MATTDPEKVPKTVI

-178 KTVSRKE
+178 KTVSRNN
-185 LQEHFGKICEKEGIK
+185 LQEHFRKICEKEGIN
-200 SDNESLSLVAK
+200 SDDESLSLVAK
-211 AAEGSV
+211 SAEGSV

-232 GKLITSDVKSLLG
+232 GKLVADDVKKLLG
-245 TIDDSLIHEL
+245 TIDDSLIYEL
-255 LESITDGRKED
+255 LDSITDGRKED
-266 AFKVLNEIEKL
+266 AFKTLNNIEKL

-286 DLISNIHEISLHQVL
+286 DLISNIHEVSLHQVL
-301 KDSKKDSIAHIASKM
+301 ENSNKEPVTKIASKM
-316 DAQYCQ
+316 DEQYCQ

-358 QNMNTGESKNQKK
+358 QNMNTGEVKTQKK
-371 KTNKAQVKVSNK
+371 KTNKAPIKSAKK
-383 EKYQADHV
+383 EKRLINEIA
-391 VQEGNEINS
+391 QESHEINS
-400 SSWLDLFNNMQISSF
+400 SSWPDLFNNMQLSSF
-415 AKNYFGNLSFN
+415 AKNYFGNLSFER
-426 KFNNQKIFLCGSKDQ
+426 FNDQKLFLCGSKDQ
-441 LDIPEKIMSEFEAKI
+441 LDIPEKIISEFEGKV
-456 KEKFGEIEVILE
+456 KEKFGKIEVFLE

-482 IKLKDIEK
+482 NKIKDIEN
-490 TKSELSNDKEIKDF
+490 TKNELSNDSEIKNF
-504 MDEFDGEIEV
+504 LDEFDGEIEV
-514 ITKIKNSK
+514 VTKIKN

>member
-11 RPNSFD
+11 RPNTFD
-17 EVIGQNHVVQVI
+17 EVIGQDHVVQVI

-64 CMSSDSPTSQPCDK
+64 CMSGDSPTSEPCGK

-100 RTGVEH
+100 RTGVDH
-106 MRELLSSVHT
+106 MRELLSSIQT
-116 SPSIS
+116 APSIS

-142 LKTLEEPPSHVIFR
+142 LKTLEEPPNHVIFL
-156 MPTTDPDKIPKTVI
+156 MATTDPEKVPKTVI

-178 KTVSRKE
+178 KTVSKDK
-185 LQEHFGKICEKEGIK
+185 LKDHFKKICKKEEIK
-200 SDNESLSLVAK
+200 SDDESLSLVAK

-232 GKLITSDVKSLLG
+232 GQLDSDDVKKLLG
-245 TIDDSLIHEL
+245 TIDDSLMHEL
-255 LESITDGRKED
+255 LDSVTDGRKED
-266 AFKVLNEIEKL
+266 AFKALNEIEKL

-286 DLISNIHEISLHQVL
+286 DLISNIHDISLHQVL
-301 KDSKKDSIAHIASKM
+301 GDSKKESIANIASKI
-316 DAQYCQ
+316 DSQYCQ

-336 THPSPREAVEMCLLR
+336 THPAPREAVEMCLLR

-358 QNMNTGESKNQKK
+358 QNMNNGQVKTQKK
-371 KTNKAQVKVSNK
+371 KTNKTLERVPPK
-383 EKYQADHV
+383 ERQLKHKDIK
-391 VQEGNEINS
+391 ETFEINS
-400 SSWLDLFNNMQISSF
+400 SSWPDLFNGMRLSSF
-415 AKNYFGNLSFN
+415 TKNYFGDLTFIQF
-426 KFNNQKIFLCGSKDQ
+426 KDQKIYLSGSKHQIDV
-441 LDIPEKIMSEFEAKI
+441 PKKILSEFEEKI
-456 KEKFGEIEVILE
+456 EEKFGKIEIVLE
-468 EGISSSSPNKINEE
+468 EGVSSSSPNEINEE
-482 IKLKDIEK
+482 NKLKDIEK
-490 TKSELSNDKEIKDF
+490 TKNELSNDSEIKDF
-504 MDEFDGEIEV
+504 LNEFNGEIELV
-514 ITKIKNSK
+514 TKIKD

>member
-17 EVIGQNHVVQVI
+17 EVIGQDHVVQVI

-64 CMSSDSPTSQPCDK
+64 CMSSDAPTSQPCNK
-78 CESSIGIQEGKS
+78 CESSISIQEGKS

-116 SPSIS
+116 SPSVS

-142 LKTLEEPPSHVIFR
+142 LKTLEEPPSHVIFL
-156 MPTTDPDKIPKTVI
+156 MATTDPEKVPKTVI

-178 KTVSRKE
+178 KTVSRNN
-185 LQEHFGKICEKEGIK
+185 LQEHFRKICEKEGIN
-200 SDNESLSLVAK
+200 SDDESLSLVAK
-211 AAEGSV
+211 SAEGSV

-232 GKLITSDVKSLLG
+232 GKLVADDVKKLLG
-245 TIDDSLIHEL
+245 TIDDSLIYEL
-255 LESITDGRKED
+255 LDSITDGRKED
-266 AFKVLNEIEKL
+266 AFKTLNNIEKL

-286 DLISNIHEISLHQVL
+286 DLISNIHEVSLHQVL
-301 KDSKKDSIAHIASKM
+301 ENSNKEPVSKIASKM
-316 DAQYCQ
+316 DEQYCQ

-358 QNMNTGESKNQKK
+358 QNMNTGEVKTQKK
-371 KTNKAQVKVSNK
+371 KTNKALIKSAKK
-383 EKYQADHV
+383 EKRLINEIA
-391 VQEGNEINS
+391 QESHEINS
-400 SSWLDLFNNMQISSF
+400 SSWPDLFNNMQLSSF
-415 AKNYFGNLSFN
+415 AKNYFGNLSFGR
-426 KFNNQKIFLCGSKDQ
+426 FNDQKLFLCGSKDQ
-441 LDIPEKIMSEFEAKI
+441 LDIPEKIISEFEGKV
-456 KEKFGEIEVILE
+456 KEKFGKIEVFLE

-482 IKLKDIEK
+482 NKIKDIEN
-490 TKSELSNDKEIKDF
+490 TKNELSNDSEIKNF
-504 MDEFDGEIEV
+504 LDEFDGEIEV
-514 ITKIKNSK
+514 VTKIKN

>member
-17 EVIGQNHVVQVI
+17 EVIGQDHVVQVI

-64 CMSSDSPTSQPCDK
+64 CMSSEAPTSQPCNK
-78 CESSIGIQEGKS
+78 CESSISIQEGKS

-116 SPSIS
+116 SPSVS

-142 LKTLEEPPSHVIFR
+142 LKTLEEPPSHVIFL
-156 MPTTDPDKIPKTVI
+156 MATTDPEKVPKTVI

-178 KTVSRKE
+178 KTVSRNN
-185 LQEHFGKICEKEGIK
+185 LQEHFRKICEKEGIN
-200 SDNESLSLVAK
+200 SDDESLSLVAK
-211 AAEGSV
+211 SAEGSV

-232 GKLITSDVKSLLG
+232 GKLVADDVKKLLG
-245 TIDDSLIHEL
+245 TIDDSLIYEL
-255 LESITDGRKED
+255 LDSITDGRKED
-266 AFKVLNEIEKL
+266 AFKTLNNIEKL

-286 DLISNIHEISLHQVL
+286 DLISNIHEVSLHQVL
-301 KDSKKDSIAHIASKM
+301 ENSSKEPVAKIASKM
-316 DAQYCQ
+316 DEQYCQ

-358 QNMNTGESKNQKK
+358 QNMNTGEVKTQKK
-371 KTNKAQVKVSNK
+371 KTNKAPIKSAKK
-383 EKYQADHV
+383 EKSLINEIA
-391 VQEGNEINS
+391 QESHEINS
-400 SSWLDLFNNMQISSF
+400 SSWPDLFNNMQLSSF
-415 AKNYFGNLSFN
+415 AKNYFGNLSFGR
-426 KFNNQKIFLCGSKDQ
+426 FNDQKLFLCGSKDQ
-441 LDIPEKIMSEFEAKI
+441 LDIPEKIISEFEGKV
-456 KEKFGEIEVILE
+456 KEKFGKIEVFLE

-482 IKLKDIEK
+482 NKIKDIEN
-490 TKSELSNDKEIKDF
+490 TKNELSNDSEIKNF
-504 MDEFDGEIEV
+504 LDEFDGEIEV
-514 ITKIKNSK
+514 VTKIKN

>member
-17 EVIGQNHVVQVI
+17 EVIGQDHVVQVI

-64 CMSSDSPTSQPCDK
+64 CMSSEAPTSQPCNK
-78 CESSIGIQEGKS
+78 CESSISIQEGKS

-116 SPSIS
+116 SPSVS

-142 LKTLEEPPSHVIFR
+142 LKTLEEPPSHVIFL
-156 MPTTDPDKIPKTVI
+156 MATTDPEKVPKTVI

-178 KTVSRKE
+178 KTVSRNN
-185 LQEHFGKICEKEGIK
+185 LQEHFRKICEKEGIN
-200 SDNESLSLVAK
+200 SDDESLSLVAK
-211 AAEGSV
+211 SAEGSV

-232 GKLITSDVKSLLG
+232 GKLAAEDVKKLLG
-245 TIDDSLIHEL
+245 TIDDSLIYEL
-255 LESITDGRKED
+255 LDSITDGRKED
-266 AFKVLNEIEKL
+266 AFKTLNNIEKL

-301 KDSKKDSIAHIASKM
+301 ENSNKEPVSKIASKM
-316 DAQYCQ
+316 DEQYCQ

-358 QNMNTGESKNQKK
+358 QNMNTGEVKTQKK
-371 KTNKAQVKVSNK
+371 KTNKALIKSAKK
-383 EKYQADHV
+383 EKRLINEIA
-391 VQEGNEINS
+391 QESHEINS
-400 SSWLDLFNNMQISSF
+400 SSWPDLFNNMQLSSF
-415 AKNYFGNLSFN
+415 AKNYFGNLSFGR
-426 KFNNQKIFLCGSKDQ
+426 FNDQKLFLCGSKDQ
-441 LDIPEKIMSEFEAKI
+441 LDIPEKIISEFEGKV
-456 KEKFGEIEVILE
+456 KEKFGKIEVFLE

-482 IKLKDIEK
+482 NKIKDIEN
-490 TKSELSNDKEIKDF
+490 TKNELSNDSEIKNF
-504 MDEFDGEIEV
+504 LDEFDGEIEV
-514 ITKIKNSK
+514 VTKIKN

>member
-17 EVIGQNHVVQVI
+17 EVIGQDHVVQVI

-64 CMSSDSPTSQPCDK
+64 CMSSDAPTSQPCNK
-78 CESSIGIQEGKS
+78 CESSISIQEGKS

-116 SPSIS
+116 SPSVS

-142 LKTLEEPPSHVIFR
+142 LKTLEEPPSHVIFL
-156 MPTTDPDKIPKTVI
+156 MATTDPEKVPKTVI

-178 KTVSRKE
+178 KTVSRNN
-185 LQEHFGKICEKEGIK
+185 LQEHFRKICEKEGIN
-200 SDNESLSLVAK
+200 SDDESLSLVAK
-211 AAEGSV
+211 SAEGSV

-232 GKLITSDVKSLLG
+232 GKLVADDVKKLLG
-245 TIDDSLIHEL
+245 TIDDSLIYEL
-255 LESITDGRKED
+255 LDSITDGRKED
-266 AFKVLNEIEKL
+266 AFKTLNNIEKL

-286 DLISNIHEISLHQVL
+286 DLISNIHEVSLHQVL
-301 KDSKKDSIAHIASKM
+301 ENSNKEPVAKIASKM
-316 DAQYCQ
+316 DEQYCQ

-358 QNMNTGESKNQKK
+358 QNMNTGEVKTQKK
-371 KTNKAQVKVSNK
+371 KTNKAPIKSAKK
-383 EKYQADHV
+383 EKRSINEIA
-391 VQEGNEINS
+391 QESHEINS
-400 SSWLDLFNNMQISSF
+400 LSWPDLFNNMQLSSF
-415 AKNYFGNLSFN
+415 AKNYFGNLSFGR
-426 KFNNQKIFLCGSKDQ
+426 FNDQKLFLCGSKDQ
-441 LDIPEKIMSEFEAKI
+441 LDIPEKIISEFEGKA
-456 KEKFGEIEVILE
+456 KEKFGNIEVFLE

-482 IKLKDIEK
+482 NKIKDIEN
-490 TKSELSNDKEIKDF
+490 TKNELSNDSEIKNF
-504 MDEFDGEIEV
+504 LDEFDGEIEV
-514 ITKIKNSK
+514 VTKINN

>member
-17 EVIGQNHVVQVI
+17 EVIGQDHVVRVI

-64 CMSSDSPTSQPCDK
+64 CMSYDSPTSQPCNK
-78 CESSIGIQEGKS
+78 CESSISIQEGKS

-116 SPSIS
+116 SPSVS

-142 LKTLEEPPSHVIFR
+142 LKTLEEPPSHVIFL
-156 MPTTDPDKIPKTVI
+156 MATTDAEKVPKTVI

-178 KTVSRKE
+178 KTVSRNK
-185 LQEHFGKICEKEGIK
+185 LQEHFKKICEKEGIK
-200 SDNESLSLVAK
+200 SDDESLSLVAK
-211 AAEGSV
+211 SAEGSV

-232 GKLITSDVKSLLG
+232 GKLVADDVKKLLG

-255 LESITDGRKED
+255 LDSIADGRKED
-266 AFKVLNEIEKL
+266 VFKTFNDIEKL
-277 NPDYEALLK
+277 NPDYEVLLK

-301 KDSKKDSIAHIASKM
+301 EDSKKEPIANLASKM
-316 DAQYCQ
+316 DEQYCQ
-322 LIYEIGLNSFQKIH
+322 LIYEIGFNSFQKIH
-336 THPSPREAVEMCLLR
+336 THPSPREAIEMSLLR

-358 QNMNTGESKNQKK
+358 QYMNTGDVKTQKK
-371 KTNKAQVKVSNK
+371 KTNKVQTNITKK
-383 EKYQADHV
+383 EKTQIKEEV
-391 VQEGNEINS
+391 VQQTHEIKS
-400 SSWLDLFNNMQISSF
+400 STWPALFNDMQLSSF
-415 AKNYFGNLSFN
+415 AINYFGNLSFIRL
-426 KFNNQKIFLCGSKDQ
+426 KDQKIFLCGSKDQ
-441 LDIPEKIMSEFEAKI
+441 LDIPEKIICEFEEKV
-456 KEKFGEIEVILE
+456 KEKFGKIEVSLE

-482 IKLKDIEK
+482 NKIKDIQN
-490 TKSELSNDKEIKDF
+490 TKNELSNDSEIKDF
-504 MDEFDGEIEV
+504 LNEFDGEIEAV
-514 ITKIKNSK
+514 TKIKN

>member
-17 EVIGQNHVVQVI
+17 EVIGQDHVVQVI

-64 CMSSDSPTSQPCDK
+64 CMSSEAPTSQPCNK
-78 CESSIGIQEGKS
+78 CESSISIQEGKS

-116 SPSIS
+116 SPSVS

-142 LKTLEEPPSHVIFR
+142 LKTLEEPPSHVIFL
-156 MPTTDPDKIPKTVI
+156 MATTDPEKVPKTVI

-178 KTVSRKE
+178 KTVSRNN
-185 LQEHFGKICEKEGIK
+185 LQEHFRKICEKEGIN
-200 SDNESLSLVAK
+200 SDDESLSLVAK
-211 AAEGSV
+211 SAEGSV

-232 GKLITSDVKSLLG
+232 GKLVADDVKKLLG
-245 TIDDSLIHEL
+245 TIDDSLIYEL
-255 LESITDGRKED
+255 LDSITDGRKED
-266 AFKVLNEIEKL
+266 AFKTLNNIEKL

-286 DLISNIHEISLHQVL
+286 DLISNIHEVSMHQVL
-301 KDSKKDSIAHIASKM
+301 ENSNKEPVSKIASKM
-316 DAQYCQ
+316 DEQYCQ

-358 QNMNTGESKNQKK
+358 QNMNTGEVKTQKK
-371 KTNKAQVKVSNK
+371 KTNKAPIKSAKK
-383 EKYQADHV
+383 EKSLINEIA
-391 VQEGNEINS
+391 QESHEINS
-400 SSWLDLFNNMQISSF
+400 SSWPDLFNNMQLSSF
-415 AKNYFGNLSFN
+415 AKNYFGNLSFGR
-426 KFNNQKIFLCGSKDQ
+426 FNDQKLFLCGSKDQ
-441 LDIPEKIMSEFEAKI
+441 LDIPEKIISEFEGKV
-456 KEKFGEIEVILE
+456 KEKFGKIEVFLE

-482 IKLKDIEK
+482 NKIKDIEN
-490 TKSELSNDKEIKDF
+490 TKNELSNDSEIKNF
-504 MDEFDGEIEV
+504 LDEFDGEIEV
-514 ITKIKNSK
+514 VTKIKN

>member
-17 EVIGQNHVVQVI
+17 EVIGQDHVVQVI

-64 CMSSDSPTSQPCDK
+64 CMSSDAPTSQPCNK
-78 CESSIGIQEGKS
+78 CESSISIQEGKS

-116 SPSIS
+116 SPSVS

-142 LKTLEEPPSHVIFR
+142 LKTLEEPPSHVIFL
-156 MPTTDPDKIPKTVI
+156 MATTDPEKVPKTVI

-178 KTVSRKE
+178 KTVSRNN
-185 LQEHFGKICEKEGIK
+185 LQEHFRKICEKEGIN
-200 SDNESLSLVAK
+200 SDDESLSLVAK
-211 AAEGSV
+211 SAEGSV

-232 GKLITSDVKSLLG
+232 GKLVADDVKKLLG
-245 TIDDSLIHEL
+245 TIDDSLIYEL
-255 LESITDGRKED
+255 LDSITDGRKED
-266 AFKVLNEIEKL
+266 AFKTLNIIEKL
-277 NPDYEALLK
+277 NPDYAALLK
-286 DLISNIHEISLHQVL
+286 DLISNIHEVSLHQVL
-301 KDSKKDSIAHIASKM
+301 ENSNKEPVAKIASKM
-316 DAQYCQ
+316 DEQYCQ

-358 QNMNTGESKNQKK
+358 QNMNTGEVKTQKK
-371 KTNKAQVKVSNK
+371 KTNKAPIKSAKK
-383 EKYQADHV
+383 EKRSINEIA
-391 VQEGNEINS
+391 QESHEINS
-400 SSWLDLFNNMQISSF
+400 LSWPDLFNNMQLSSF
-415 AKNYFGNLSFN
+415 AKNYFGNLSFGR
-426 KFNNQKIFLCGSKDQ
+426 FNDQKLFLCGSKDQ
-441 LDIPEKIMSEFEAKI
+441 LDIPEKIISEFEGKA
-456 KEKFGEIEVILE
+456 KEKFGYIEVFLE

-482 IKLKDIEK
+482 NKIKDIEN
-490 TKSELSNDKEIKDF
+490 TKNELSNDSEIKNF
-504 MDEFDGEIEV
+504 LDEFDGEIEV
-514 ITKIKNSK
+514 VTKINN

>member
-17 EVIGQNHVVQVI
+17 EVIGQDHVVQVI
-29 KNSIEQERVHQAFLF
+29 KNSIEQERLHQALLF

-64 CMSSDSPTSQPCDK
+64 CMSSEAPTSQPCNK
-78 CESSIGIQEGKS
+78 CESSISIQEGKS

-116 SPSIS
+116 SPSVS

-142 LKTLEEPPSHVIFR
+142 LKTLEEPPSHVIFL
-156 MPTTDPDKIPKTVI
+156 MATTDPEKVPKTVI

-178 KTVSRKE
+178 KTVSRNN
-185 LQEHFGKICEKEGIK
+185 LQEHFRKICEKEGIN
-200 SDNESLSLVAK
+200 SDDESLSLVAK
-211 AAEGSV
+211 SAEGSV

-232 GKLITSDVKSLLG
+232 GKLVADDVKKLLG
-245 TIDDSLIHEL
+245 TIDDSLIYEL
-255 LESITDGRKED
+255 LDSITDGRKED
-266 AFKVLNEIEKL
+266 AFKTLNNIEKL

-286 DLISNIHEISLHQVL
+286 DLISNIHEVSLHQVL
-301 KDSKKDSIAHIASKM
+301 ENSNKEPVSKIASKM
-316 DAQYCQ
+316 DEQYCQ

-358 QNMNTGESKNQKK
+358 QNMNTGEVKTQKK
-371 KTNKAQVKVSNK
+371 KTNKALIKSAKK
-383 EKYQADHV
+383 EKRLINEIA
-391 VQEGNEINS
+391 QESHEINS
-400 SSWLDLFNNMQISSF
+400 SSWPDLFNNMQLSSF
-415 AKNYFGNLSFN
+415 AKNYFGNLSFGR
-426 KFNNQKIFLCGSKDQ
+426 FNDQKLFLCGSKDQ
-441 LDIPEKIMSEFEAKI
+441 LDIPEKIISEFEGKV
-456 KEKFGEIEVILE
+456 KEKFGKIEVFLE

-482 IKLKDIEK
+482 NRIKDIEN
-490 TKSELSNDKEIKDF
+490 TKNELSNDSEIKNF
-504 MDEFDGEIEV
+504 LDEFDGEIEV
-514 ITKIKNSK
+514 VTKIKN

>member
-17 EVIGQNHVVQVI
+17 EVIGQDHVVQVI

-64 CMSSDSPTSQPCDK
+64 CMSSEAPTSQPCNK
-78 CESSIGIQEGKS
+78 CESSISIQEGKS

-116 SPSIS
+116 SPSVS

-142 LKTLEEPPSHVIFR
+142 LKTLEEPPSHVIFL
-156 MPTTDPDKIPKTVI
+156 MATTDPEKVPKTVI

-178 KTVSRKE
+178 KTVSRNN
-185 LQEHFGKICEKEGIK
+185 LQEHFRKICEKEGIN
-200 SDNESLSLVAK
+200 SDDESLSLVAK
-211 AAEGSV
+211 SAEGSV

-232 GKLITSDVKSLLG
+232 GKLVADDVKKLLG
-245 TIDDSLIHEL
+245 TIDDSLIYEL
-255 LESITDGRKED
+255 LDSITDGRKED
-266 AFKVLNEIEKL
+266 AFKTLNNIEKL

-286 DLISNIHEISLHQVL
+286 DLISNIHEVSLHQVL
-301 KDSKKDSIAHIASKM
+301 ENSNKEPVAKIASKM
-316 DAQYCQ
+316 DEQYCQ

-358 QNMNTGESKNQKK
+358 QNMNTGEVKTQKK
-371 KTNKAQVKVSNK
+371 KTNKALIKSAKK
-383 EKYQADHV
+383 EKRLINEIA
-391 VQEGNEINS
+391 QESHEINS
-400 SSWLDLFNNMQISSF
+400 SSWPDLFNNMQLSSF
-415 AKNYFGNLSFN
+415 AKNYFGNLSFGR
-426 KFNNQKIFLCGSKDQ
+426 FNDQKLFLCGSKDQ
-441 LDIPEKIMSEFEAKI
+441 LDIPKKIISEFEGKV
-456 KEKFGEIEVILE
+456 KEKFGKIEVFLE
-468 EGISSSSPNKINEE
+468 EGISPSSPNKINEE
-482 IKLKDIEK
+482 NKIKDIEN
-490 TKSELSNDKEIKDF
+490 TKNELSNDSEIKNF
-504 MDEFDGEIEV
+504 LDEFDGEIEV
-514 ITKIKNSK
+514 VTKIKN

>member
-17 EVIGQNHVVQVI
+17 EVIGQDHVVQVI

-64 CMSSDSPTSQPCDK
+64 CMSSEAPTSQPCNK
-78 CESSIGIQEGKS
+78 CESSISIQEGKS

-116 SPSIS
+116 SPSVS

-142 LKTLEEPPSHVIFR
+142 LKTLEEPPSHVIFL
-156 MPTTDPDKIPKTVI
+156 MATTDPEKVPKTVI

-178 KTVSRKE
+178 KTVSRNN
-185 LQEHFGKICEKEGIK
+185 LQEHFRKICEKEGIN
-200 SDNESLSLVAK
+200 SDDESLSLVAK
-211 AAEGSV
+211 SAEGSV

-232 GKLITSDVKSLLG
+232 GKLVADDVKKLLG
-245 TIDDSLIHEL
+245 TIDDSLIYEL
-255 LESITDGRKED
+255 LDSITDGRKED
-266 AFKVLNEIEKL
+266 AFKTLNNIEKL

-286 DLISNIHEISLHQVL
+286 DLISNIHEVSLHQVL
-301 KDSKKDSIAHIASKM
+301 ENSNKEPVAKIASKM
-316 DAQYCQ
+316 DEQYCQ

-358 QNMNTGESKNQKK
+358 QNMNTGEVKTQKK
-371 KTNKAQVKVSNK
+371 KTNKALIKSAKK
-383 EKYQADHV
+383 EKRLINEIA
-391 VQEGNEINS
+391 QESHEINS
-400 SSWLDLFNNMQISSF
+400 SSWPDLFNNMQLSSF
-415 AKNYFGNLSFN
+415 AKNYFGNLSFGR
-426 KFNNQKIFLCGSKDQ
+426 FNDQKLFLCGSKDQ
-441 LDIPEKIMSEFEAKI
+441 LDIPEKIISEFEGKV
-456 KEKFGEIEVILE
+456 KEKFGKIEVFLE

-482 IKLKDIEK
+482 NKIKDIEN
-490 TKSELSNDKEIKDF
+490 TKNELSNDSEIKNF
-504 MDEFDGEIEV
+504 LDEFDGEIEV
-514 ITKIKNSK
+514 VTKIKN

>member
-17 EVIGQNHVVQVI
+17 EVIGQDHVVQVI

-44 SGTRGVGKTTIARLL
+44 SGTRGIGKTSIARLL
-59 AKCLN
+59 AKSLN
-64 CMSSDSPTSQPCDK
+64 CMSSDSPTTQPCNK
-78 CESSIGIQEGKS
+78 CESSKAIQEGKS

-116 SPSIS
+116 SPSVS

-142 LKTLEEPPSHVIFR
+142 LKTLEEPPSHVIFL
-156 MPTTDPDKIPKTVI
+156 MATTDPERIPKTVI

-178 KTVSRKE
+178 KTVSRDVLHDHFKQICKKE
-185 LQEHFGKICEKEGIK
+185 EIE
-200 SDNESLSLVAK
+200 SDNESISLVVK

-232 GKLITSDVKSLLG
+232 GELVAENVKNLLG

-255 LESITDGRKED
+255 LDSITDGRKED
-266 AFKVLNEIEKL
+266 AFRTLNEIEKL

-286 DLISNIHEISLHQVL
+286 DLISNIHKISLHQVL
-301 KDSKKDSIAHIASKM
+301 EDSSKESIVNIASKI
-316 DAQYCQ
+316 DAEYCQ
-322 LIYEIGLNSFQKIH
+322 LIYEIGLNTFQKIH
-336 THPSPREAVEMCLLR
+336 THPSPREAIEMCLLR

-358 QNMNTGESKNQKK
+358 QNMNKGENKIQKK
-371 KTNKAQVKVSNK
+371 KTYRVSEKVNQKK
-383 EKYQADHV
+383 ENRQ
-391 VQEGNEINS
+391 NELIKESHKINS
-400 SSWLDLFNNMQISSF
+400 SSWPDLFNNMQLSSF
-415 AKNYFGNLSFN
+415 AKNYFGNLSFVKLN
-426 KFNNQKIFLCGSKDQ
+426 GQKIFLCGSKDQ
-441 LDIPEKIMSEFEAKI
+441 LDIPEAIMNEFEDKI
-456 KEKFGEIEVILE
+456 KEKFGKIEVKLQV
-468 EGISSSSPNKINEE
+468 GISSFSPNKINEE
-482 IKLKDIEK
+482 NKLKDIENSK
-490 TKSELSNDKEIKDF
+490 IELSNDSEIKDF
-504 MDEFDGEIEV
+504 LDEFDGKIEV
-514 ITKIKNSK
+514 VTKIKN

>member
-17 EVIGQNHVVQVI
+17 EVIGQDHVVQVI

-44 SGTRGVGKTTIARLL
+44 SGTRGIGKTSIARLL
-59 AKCLN
+59 AKSLN
-64 CMSSDSPTSQPCDK
+64 CMSSDSPTPQPCNK
-78 CESSIGIQEGKS
+78 CESSKAIQEGKS

-142 LKTLEEPPSHVIFR
+142 LKTLEEPPSHVIFL
-156 MPTTDPDKIPKTVI
+156 MATTDPERIPKTVI

-178 KTVSRKE
+178 KTVSRDELHDHFKQICKKE
-185 LQEHFGKICEKEGIK
+185 EIE
-200 SDNESLSLVAK
+200 SDNESISLVAK

-232 GKLITSDVKSLLG
+232 GKLIAENVNNLLG
-245 TIDDSLIHEL
+245 SIDDSLIHEL
-255 LESITDGRKED
+255 LDSITDGRKED
-266 AFKVLNEIEKL
+266 AFRTLNEIEKL

-286 DLISNIHEISLHQVL
+286 DLISNIHKISLHQVL
-301 KDSKKDSIAHIASKM
+301 EDSSKESIVNIASKI
-316 DAQYCQ
+316 DAEYCQ

-336 THPSPREAVEMCLLR
+336 THPSPREAIEMCLLR

-358 QNMNTGESKNQKK
+358 QNMNKGENKIQKK
-371 KTNKAQVKVSNK
+371 KTYRVSEKVDKKKEYHLNEHVKESHK
-383 EKYQADHV
+383 
-391 VQEGNEINS
+391 INS
-400 SSWLDLFNNMQISSF
+400 SSWHDLFNGMQLSSF
-415 AKNYFGNLSFN
+415 AKNYFGNLSFIKLN
-426 KFNNQKIFLCGSKDQ
+426 DQKIFLCGSKDQ
-441 LDIPEKIMSEFEAKI
+441 LDIPEAIMNEFEDKI
-456 KEKFGEIEVILE
+456 KEKFGKIEVKLQ
-468 EGISSSSPNKINEE
+468 EGISLSSPNKINEE
-482 IKLKDIEK
+482 NKLKDIENSK
-490 TKSELSNDKEIKDF
+490 IELSNDSEIKDF
-504 MDEFDGEIEV
+504 LDEFDGEIEV
-514 ITKIKNSK
+514 VTKIKN